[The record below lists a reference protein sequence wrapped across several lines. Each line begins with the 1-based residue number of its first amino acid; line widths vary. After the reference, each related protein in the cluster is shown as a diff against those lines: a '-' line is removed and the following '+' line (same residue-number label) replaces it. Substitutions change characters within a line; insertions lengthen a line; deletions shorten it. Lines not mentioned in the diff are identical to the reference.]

1 MIVCSWNIN
10 SVRMRESLLLELI
23 DSLDPDVIFLQ
34 EIKCQDNEFPS
45 VDKKNEYSLVIN
57 GEKGKYGVAILIK
70 KNSNFK
76 KLILILVFFKVKLE
90 FVVSKLKIN

>member
-70 KNSNFK
+70 K
-76 KLILILVFFKVKLE
+76 KLLWVIFPQTFANMLYP
-90 FVVSKLKIN
+90 INLNKF